1 MSKTQEAL
9 VRVAAKEDIRV
20 VAQELGISTQAIYQA
35 RKREREA
42 VRCPCC
48 DQIIRINE
56 QRSKK

>member
-9 VRVAAKEDIRV
+9 ARVAAKEDIRV
-20 VAQELGISTQAIYQA
+20 VAQDLGISTQAIYQA

-48 DQIIRINE
+48 DQIIRIN
-56 QRSKK
+56 KAP